1 MQMRSK
7 GERDGE
13 RESSRRR
20 LNYRA
25 NEEGKAEAQLLVR
38 SSELLAQLSIMAA
51 HWL

>member
-7 GERDGE
+7 GQRDGE

-20 LNYRA
+20 LNYRG
-25 NEEGKAEAQLLVR
+25 NGKGEAEAQLLVR